1 MIHLQLHLAIFRGN
15 TEMVKLL
22 LNEGAPVDGKNKHG
36 YTVLMWASKCGNTEV
51 VQLLLD
57 KGALVDEK
65 DEDGITALMDS

>member
-1 MIHLQLHLAIFRGN
+1 
-15 TEMVKLL
+15 
-22 LNEGAPVDGKNKHG
+22 
-36 YTVLMWASKCGNTEV
+36 MWASKCGNTEV